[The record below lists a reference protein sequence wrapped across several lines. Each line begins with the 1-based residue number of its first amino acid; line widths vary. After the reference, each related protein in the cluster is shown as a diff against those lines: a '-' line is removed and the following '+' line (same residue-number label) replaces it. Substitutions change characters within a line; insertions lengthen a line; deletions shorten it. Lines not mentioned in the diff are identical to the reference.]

1 MQGDT
6 CFRHNISMFSRPLNI
21 SIIAFVALALSDP
34 FSNPFSN
41 MCSQNTLQDNTFIA
55 LVNEVSLDKR
65 NVSVD

>member
-1 MQGDT
+1 VTVVFGIILACLAD
-6 CFRHNISMFSRPLNI
+6 PLNI